1 MVELLPGLHDPDN
14 AGLNLVLPVLV
25 NLLLGLVA
33 LWLGLSLPGARLL
46 DLHPVITAKSV
57 LFIPIIMTK
66 ECQRKTVK
74 IPWQVAIKRPVP
86 TTLESER
93 PYLWKEDVK
102 ASFTEKM

>member
-14 AGLNLVLPVLV
+14 AGLNLVLSVLV

-46 DLHPVITAKSV
+46 DLHPVNTVKIV
-57 LFIPIIMTK
+57 IFIPIILSSWHMSVQEKLLKNTGS
-66 ECQRKTVK
+66 TT
-74 IPWQVAIKRPVP
+74 AVP

-93 PYLWKEDVK
+93 P
-102 ASFTEKM
+102 TCGRKM